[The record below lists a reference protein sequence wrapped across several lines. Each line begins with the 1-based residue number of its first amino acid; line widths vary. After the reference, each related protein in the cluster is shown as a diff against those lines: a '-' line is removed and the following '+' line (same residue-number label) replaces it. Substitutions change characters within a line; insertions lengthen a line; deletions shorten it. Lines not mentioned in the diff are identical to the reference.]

1 MKKETS
7 IVKKDSRN
15 RITLPKKFSNDL
27 NQMYK
32 IYEKNGN
39 IILEPIQE
47 VDDREKWLL
56 DPKNK
61 PILDQLKKAINQ
73 KDLINFD
80 DFMKTLKK
88 K

>member
-1 MKKETS
+1 MKKIQT

-15 RITLPKKFSNDL
+15 RITLPKKFSSDL

>member
-1 MKKETS
+1 MKKEKS

-15 RITLPKKFSNDL
+15 RITLPKKFSNNL

-47 VDDREKWLL
+47 IDDREKWLL

-61 PILDQLKKAINQ
+61 PILDQLQKAINQ
-73 KDLINFD
+73 KDLISFD

>member
-1 MKKETS
+1 MKKEKT

-15 RITLPKKFSNDL
+15 RITLPKKFSSNL
-27 NQMYK
+27 NQIYK
-32 IYEKNGN
+32 IYEKKGN

-47 VDDREKWLL
+47 IDDREKWLL

-80 DFMKTLKK
+80 DFMKRLKK